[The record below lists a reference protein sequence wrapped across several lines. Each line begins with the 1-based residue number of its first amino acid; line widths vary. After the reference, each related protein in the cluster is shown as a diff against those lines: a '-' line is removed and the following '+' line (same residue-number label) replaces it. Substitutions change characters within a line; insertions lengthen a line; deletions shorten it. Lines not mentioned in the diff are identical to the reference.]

1 MVPAVRP
8 KRCFLTGHRSLIAAV
23 PLQSW
28 LSKPNYPGS
37 RYQICESFAWQKFFG
52 CTTIT
57 HRPSFLRVSFL
68 PTARPFINWR
78 AFSLTLF
85 FILLVSLLWEATLAV
100 PYQWWDYQPKQMMGL
115 RIGAWAGLP
124 IEAVCVW
131 IAVTYAT
138 VIVFE
143 IVKLWQA
150 SEKPAKDAFLGLKNS
165 PRRRENR

>member
-1 MVPAVRP
+1 MGSYTGCALSMV
-8 KRCFLTGHRSLIAAV
+8 G
-23 PLQSW
+23 
-28 LSKPNYPGS
+28 
-37 RYQICESFAWQKFFG
+37 
-52 CTTIT
+52 
-57 HRPSFLRVSFL
+57 
-68 PTARPFINWR
+68 
-78 AFSLTLF
+78 
-85 FILLVSLLWEATLAV
+85 
-100 PYQWWDYQPKQMMGL
+100 YQPKQMMGP

-165 PRRRENR
+165 PRRRLKIGDQRLSAVAAIVDEDCQPRFVPNWGNEALRL